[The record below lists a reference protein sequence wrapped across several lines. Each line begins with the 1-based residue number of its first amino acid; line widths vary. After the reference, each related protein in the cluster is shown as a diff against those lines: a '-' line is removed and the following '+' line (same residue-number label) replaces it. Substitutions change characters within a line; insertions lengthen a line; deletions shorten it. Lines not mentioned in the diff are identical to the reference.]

1 MTISNCGHKK
11 FCVTKEDK
19 LLTSSSSK
27 GNQDKWM
34 KDGCWLKADFLGYE
48 GLAEYVS
55 SQLYKSF
62 GVFEEFPAVEYGLC
76 VIQDETGNIRA
87 GCFCKNFLQ
96 PGENMLTIGRL
107 LLLADGAYEKKYKRL
122 SMAEKFMYVV
132 DIVTKHTGLI
142 SFRKWL
148 AILLQWDAFILN
160 EDRHLFN
167 IGVISKEN
175 GKYDLMPIFD
185 NGAAFF
191 SDTSKD
197 YPITMPLKVCC
208 KKIKSKPFSTSFATQ
223 LKAVPIKYQSEY
235 KKSYSKSPEID
246 WSMANANYSPEEIY
260 RVKTIVKQQIGRLT
274 DSQLR

>member
-1 MTISNCGHKK
+1 MTVSNCGHRK

-19 LLTSSSSK
+19 LLASSSSK

-34 KDGCWLKADFLGYE
+34 KEGYWLKADFLGYE

-62 GVFEEFPAVEYGLC
+62 AIFEEFTAVEYGLC
-76 VIQDETGNIRA
+76 LIQDETGKCRE

-96 PGENMLTIGRL
+96 PGENLLTVGRL
-107 LLLADGAYEKKYKRL
+107 LLLADGAYEKKYMRL
-122 SMAEKFMYVV
+122 SAVEKFMYVV
-132 DIVTKHTGLI
+132 DVVTKHTGLF

-167 IGVISKEN
+167 IGVISKES
-175 GKYDLMPIFD
+175 GEYGLMPIFD

-197 YPITMPLKVCC
+197 YPITAPLGVCC

-223 LKAVPIKYQSEY
+223 LKAVPSEY
-235 KKSYSKSPEID
+235 QCEFEKSYLKLPEID
-246 WSMANANYSPEEIY
+246 WDMANAYYDTREIC
-260 RVKTIVKQQIGRLT
+260 RVKAVVKQQIGRLT
-274 DSQLR
+274 ESRLR